1 MATNALLEREGKR
14 TLLVTTKGF
23 ANLMTIGDQDR
34 PDIFDLTCAG
44 PALLHEAVVEI
55 DKRVAPQWSTAEEDV
70 GEVVV
75 LETGGMSTDVS
86 QYDSCLEHVTET
98 VVAGVPLQLDVC
110 TMAAGGGSLLAL
122 KRGSMHAL
130 SHRCSFS
137 TYVSEVIAAVQIDT
151 TWLV

>member
-1 MATNALLEREGKR
+1 MATNALLECEGKR

-34 PDIFDLTCAG
+34 PDIFNLTCAG
-44 PALLHEAVVEI
+44 PASLHEAVVEI
-55 DKRVAPQWSTAEEDV
+55 DEHVAPQWSAAKEDV

-75 LETGGMSTDVS
+75 LATGGMSTDVS
-86 QYDSCLEHVTET
+86 QYDGCLEHVTET
-98 VVAGVPLQLDVC
+98 VVAGVPLRALQLDVC

-130 SHRCSFS
+130 SHQ
-137 TYVSEVIAAVQIDT
+137 VH
-151 TWLV
+151 LVRT